1 MKTITYEEVQEY
13 LKENKDIVDF
23 NIPEDVTEIGQNA
36 FAGNQFLQSVT
47 IPENVSIIGDYAFAG
62 CPSLKKVNIPSN
74 VTSIGKRSF
83 FYCPALH
90 EIDSKSLSYPVSN
103 GILYEEN
110 TKDMLFVFSG
120 EYSLPNDIEEL
131 NVGNFSDIA
140 KIKIDKNS
148 KLKEIIKAETTKET
162 EVYKTCKEYLDNKEK
177 YKELALK
184 ESNRL
189 VADVQKTIKLENLKA
204 RELYN
209 SLTYSF
215 RAAFGHTV
223 CIELIYSDY
232 EIWKEVLTDFFI
244 FATNKNTTMEM
255 LKKYA
260 EDKKLNIVIE

>member
-1 MKTITYEEVQEY
+1 MKTITYEEVQKY
-13 LKENKDIVDF
+13 LSENKDVTSF
-23 NIPEDVTEIGQNA
+23 NIADDVTEIGQNA
-36 FAGNQFLQSVT
+36 FAGNQSLQSVT
-47 IPENVSIIGDYAFAG
+47 IPESVTVIGDYAFAG
-62 CPSLKKVNIPSN
+62 CTSLKKINIPSK
-74 VTSIGKRSF
+74 VESIGKRSF

-90 EIDSKSLSYPVSN
+90 EIDSKSLSYPASK
-103 GILYEEN
+103 GILYEES

-131 NVGNFSDIA
+131 NAGNFSDIA
-140 KIKIDKNS
+140 KIKINKNS
-148 KLKEIIKAETTKET
+148 KLKEIIKAEATEET

-177 YKELALK
+177 YRDLALK

-189 VADVQKTIKLENLKA
+189 VVEVQKTIKLDNLKA

-232 EIWKEVLTDFFI
+232 EIWKKVLTDFFI